1 MCSVK
6 DYPPPLFWFYI
17 CTLFYGKWMFGRPE
31 REPEGLNSVPC
42 EHQGLSLIPRT
53 VVEQPGLPC
62 VLGIPGLRKQRLAD
76 SQNQ

>member
-6 DYPPPLFWFYI
+6 DYPPFVLVLHLYSLLWKMDVWEA
-17 CTLFYGKWMFGRPE
+17 GE
-31 REPEGLNSVPC
+31 RARGVELVPC

-76 SQNQ
+76 